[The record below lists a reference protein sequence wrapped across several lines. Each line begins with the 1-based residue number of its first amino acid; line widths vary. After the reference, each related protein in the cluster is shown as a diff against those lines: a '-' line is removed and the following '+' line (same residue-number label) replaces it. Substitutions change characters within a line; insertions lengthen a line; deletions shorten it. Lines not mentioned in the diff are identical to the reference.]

1 MAAQWRPAGVG
12 AERSSAM
19 RLCNDQEGPTAP
31 TWFITHSSNTYFH
44 YLFLLDAGAYVSGF
58 FSHLFV

>member
-19 RLCNDQEGPTAP
+19 RLCNDQEGPTAQHGLSP
-31 TWFITHSSNTYFH
+31 TPQTLI
-44 YLFLLDAGAYVSGF
+44 F
-58 FSHLFV
+58 FFC